1 MNSLLKVAGV
11 IDWLTQQVGRIM
23 YWLGLVMILFGVY
36 NAAVRYIYSYLGRNL
51 SSNAYLD
58 IQWYLFGAMFL
69 LGAAYGLRHNAH
81 VRVDIIAG
89 RLSVRAQTWIELLGT
104 VLFLLPF
111 CAIVLWFSL
120 DWVSISWQVK
130 EASPNP
136 GGLARY
142 PIKLVVPAAFAL
154 LLLQGLSQLIKC
166 VAVLTGH
173 RQQVH
178 EVTEG
183 QGEGA
188 L

>member
-1 MNSLLKVAGV
+1 MTSLLKLAGM
-11 IDWLTQQVGRIM
+11 IDWLNQQVGRIM

-36 NAAVRYIYSYLGRNL
+36 NAVVRYIGSYLGSNL

-69 LGAAYGLRHNAH
+69 LGAAYGLSKNVH
-81 VRVDIIAG
+81 VRVDVFSS
-89 RLSVRAQTWIELLGT
+89 RLSPRAQTWVELLGT

-111 CAIVLWFSL
+111 CVIVLWYSL

-154 LLLQGLSQLIKC
+154 LFLQGLSQLIKC

-173 RQQVH
+173 RERVNDVPAEH
-178 EVTEG
+178 V
-183 QGEGA
+183 EGA